1 MKPNDPYA
9 AEPLADALKRL
20 AADLEAREPPLA
32 VQRAVVARWKP
43 ASQLALAGGASRRAT
58 WAPWPTAALVGTLL
72 VLSTALFLQV
82 PADPRDGAV
91 TEIDA
96 GFVPVAS
103 AERWPGAGAQASP
116 AWLVRAELPRERL
129 AEFGLPFD
137 PARAGDTVRTELL
150 MRASGE
156 VLAVRVLAETAP
168 R

>member
-9 AEPLADALKRL
+9 AEPLADALRRL

-72 VLSTALFLQV
+72 VLSTALFL
-82 PADPRDGAV
+82 
-91 TEIDA
+91 
-96 GFVPVAS
+96 
-103 AERWPGAGAQASP
+103 
-116 AWLVRAELPRERL
+116 LVRAELPRERL